1 MGSSG
6 TQVTSN
12 LEMDFKNI
20 LPVVAHGWQTE
31 LHDRFGDVNI
41 YYLRV
46 FKGTVDVSIKRCNG
60 FWQEKQD
67 MIA

>member
-6 TQVTSN
+6 RQVTSN

-20 LPVVAHGWQTE
+20 LPVVAHDWQTE
-31 LHDRFGDVNI
+31 LHDRFGDMNI

-46 FKGTVDVSIKRCNG
+46 FEGTVDVSIKRFNG
-60 FWQEKQD
+60 FGKKSR
-67 MIA
+67 I